1 MKKKLIFSLIATF
14 LLALSILL
22 TVALFY
28 AFSNQTSL
36 LTTILNEESIQ
47 KIWGL
52 EWYWWL
58 LIATSAAFVLFL
70 IVSFIF
76 KLFGKIF
83 KIILILGIPAL
94 IAMGVS
100 FPFIHR
106 NNQKQNSTIH
116 ETSLTLTKQNT
127 EDNSNKI

>member
-1 MKKKLIFSLIATF
+1 MKKKLIFSLIVTF

-58 LIATSAAFVLFL
+58 LIATGAAFVLFL

-76 KLFGKIF
+76 KLFGKLF

-100 FPFIHR
+100 FPFI
-106 NNQKQNSTIH
+106 NKDNQKQNLIVHQS
-116 ETSLTLTKQNT
+116 SLVLIDQEKSSS
-127 EDNSNKI
+127 NSK

>member
-1 MKKKLIFSLIATF
+1 MKKKLIFSLIVTF

-28 AFSNQTSL
+28 DFSNQTSL

-58 LIATSAAFVLFL
+58 LIATGAAFVLFL

-94 IAMGVS
+94 IAMGIG
-100 FPFIHR
+100 FPFINK
-106 NNQKQNSTIH
+106 NNQKQNLIVHQS
-116 ETSLTLTKQNT
+116 SLVLIDQEKSSS
-127 EDNSNKI
+127 NSK

>member
-1 MKKKLIFSLIATF
+1 MKKKLIFSLIVTF
-14 LLALSILL
+14 LLALGILL

-28 AFSNQTSL
+28 AFSNRTSL

-58 LIATSAAFVLFL
+58 LIAAGAAFVLFL
-70 IVSFIF
+70 IVSFVF
-76 KLFGKIF
+76 KLFGKLF

-94 IAMGVS
+94 IAMGIG
-100 FPFIHR
+100 FPFINK
-106 NNQKQNSTIH
+106 NNQKQNLIVHQS
-116 ETSLTLTKQNT
+116 SLVLIDQEK
-127 EDNSNKI
+127 NSSNSK

>member
-1 MKKKLIFSLIATF
+1 MKKKLIFSLIVTF

-28 AFSNQTSL
+28 DFSNRTSL

-58 LIATSAAFVLFL
+58 LIAAGAAFVLFL

-76 KLFGKIF
+76 KLFGKLF

-100 FPFIHR
+100 FPFI
-106 NNQKQNSTIH
+106 NKDNQKQNLIVHQS
-116 ETSLTLTKQNT
+116 SLVLIDQEK
-127 EDNSNKI
+127 NSSNSK

>member
-1 MKKKLIFSLIATF
+1 MKKKLIFSLIVTF

-22 TVALFY
+22 TIALFY
-28 AFSNQTSL
+28 DFSNQTSL

-58 LIATSAAFVLFL
+58 LIATIAAFVLFL

-94 IAMGVS
+94 IAMGIG
-100 FPFIHR
+100 FPFINK
-106 NNQKQNSTIH
+106 NNQKQNLIVHQS
-116 ETSLTLTKQNT
+116 SLVLIDQEK
-127 EDNSNKI
+127 NSSNSK

>member
-1 MKKKLIFSLIATF
+1 MKKKLIFSLIVTF

-70 IVSFIF
+70 IVSFVF
-76 KLFGKIF
+76 KLFGKLF

>member
-1 MKKKLIFSLIATF
+1 MKKKLIFSLIVTF
-14 LLALSILL
+14 LLTLSILL

-28 AFSNQTSL
+28 DFSNRTSL
-36 LTTILNEESIQ
+36 LTTTLSEESIQ

-58 LIATSAAFVLFL
+58 LIAIGAAFVLFL
-70 IVSFIF
+70 IVSFVF
-76 KLFGKIF
+76 KLFGKLF

-100 FPFIHR
+100 FPFI
-106 NNQKQNSTIH
+106 NKDNQKQNLIVHQS
-116 ETSLTLTKQNT
+116 SLVLIDQEK
-127 EDNSNKI
+127 NSSNSK

>member
-1 MKKKLIFSLIATF
+1 MKKKLIFSLIVTF

-76 KLFGKIF
+76 KLFGKLF

-94 IAMGVS
+94 IAMGIG
-100 FPFIHR
+100 FPFINK
-106 NNQKQNSTIH
+106 NNQKQNLIVHQS
-116 ETSLTLTKQNT
+116 SLVLIDQEK
-127 EDNSNKI
+127 NSSNSK

>member
-1 MKKKLIFSLIATF
+1 MKKKLIFSLIVTF

-28 AFSNQTSL
+28 DFSNRTSL

-58 LIATSAAFVLFL
+58 LIAAGAAFVLFL
-70 IVSFIF
+70 IVSFVF

-100 FPFIHR
+100 FPFI
-106 NNQKQNSTIH
+106 NKDNQKQNLIVHQS
-116 ETSLTLTKQNT
+116 SLVLIEQEKSPS
-127 EDNSNKI
+127 NSK

>member
-1 MKKKLIFSLIATF
+1 MKKKLIFSLIVTF
-14 LLALSILL
+14 LLALGILL

-28 AFSNQTSL
+28 DFSNRTSL

-76 KLFGKIF
+76 KLFGKLF

-94 IAMGVS
+94 IAMGIG
-100 FPFIHR
+100 FPFINK
-106 NNQKQNSTIH
+106 NNQKQNLIVHQS
-116 ETSLTLTKQNT
+116 SLVLIDKKKSSS
-127 EDNSNKI
+127 NSK

>member
-1 MKKKLIFSLIATF
+1 MKKKLIFSLIVTF
-14 LLALSILL
+14 LLTLGILL

-28 AFSNQTSL
+28 DFSNQTSL

-58 LIATSAAFVLFL
+58 LIAASAAFVLFL

-76 KLFGKIF
+76 KLFGKLF

-94 IAMGVS
+94 IAMGIG
-100 FPFIHR
+100 FPFINK
-106 NNQKQNSTIH
+106 NNQKQNLIVHQS
-116 ETSLTLTKQNT
+116 SLVLIDQEKSSS
-127 EDNSNKI
+127 NSK

>member
-1 MKKKLIFSLIATF
+1 MKKKLIFSLIVTF

-58 LIATSAAFVLFL
+58 LIAAGAAFVLFL

-76 KLFGKIF
+76 KLFGKLF

-94 IAMGVS
+94 IAMGIG
-100 FPFIHR
+100 FPFINK
-106 NNQKQNSTIH
+106 NNQKQNLIVHQS
-116 ETSLTLTKQNT
+116 SLVLIDQEKSSS
-127 EDNSNKI
+127 NSK

>member
-1 MKKKLIFSLIATF
+1 MKKKLIFSLIVTF
-14 LLALSILL
+14 LIALSILL

-28 AFSNQTSL
+28 AFSNQTLL

-76 KLFGKIF
+76 KLFGKLF

>member
-1 MKKKLIFSLIATF
+1 MKKKLIFSLIVTF

-28 AFSNQTSL
+28 DFSNRTSL

-58 LIATSAAFVLFL
+58 LIAASAAFVLFL

-76 KLFGKIF
+76 KLFGKLF

-100 FPFIHR
+100 FPFI
-106 NNQKQNSTIH
+106 NKDNQKQNLIVHQS
-116 ETSLTLTKQNT
+116 SLVLIDQEK
-127 EDNSNKI
+127 NSSNSK

>member
-1 MKKKLIFSLIATF
+1 M
-14 LLALSILL
+14 ILMIIN
-22 TVALFY
+22 
-28 AFSNQTSL
+28 S
-36 LTTILNEESIQ
+36 
-47 KIWGL
+47 
-52 EWYWWL
+52 YWCCFR
-58 LIATSAAFVLFL
+58 S
-70 IVSFIF
+70 IF
-76 KLFGKIF
+76 KLFGKLF

-94 IAMGVS
+94 IPMGVS

>member
-1 MKKKLIFSLIATF
+1 MKKKLIFSLIVTF

-76 KLFGKIF
+76 KLFGKLF

-94 IAMGVS
+94 IAMGIG
-100 FPFIHR
+100 FPFINK
-106 NNQKQNSTIH
+106 NNQKQNLIVHQS
-116 ETSLTLTKQNT
+116 SLVLIDQEKSSS
-127 EDNSNKI
+127 NSK

>member
-1 MKKKLIFSLIATF
+1 MKKKLIFSLIVTF

-28 AFSNQTSL
+28 DFSNRTSL

-58 LIATSAAFVLFL
+58 LIAAGAAFVLFL
-70 IVSFIF
+70 IVSFVF

-100 FPFIHR
+100 FPFI
-106 NNQKQNSTIH
+106 NKDNQKQNLIVHQS
-116 ETSLTLTKQNT
+116 SLVLIDQEKSPS
-127 EDNSNKI
+127 NSK

>member
-1 MKKKLIFSLIATF
+1 MKKKLIFSLIVTF

-58 LIATSAAFVLFL
+58 LIAISTAFVLFL
-70 IVSFIF
+70 IVSFVF
-76 KLFGKIF
+76 KLFGKLF

>member
-1 MKKKLIFSLIATF
+1 MKKKLIFSLIVIF

-28 AFSNQTSL
+28 AFSNRTSL

-76 KLFGKIF
+76 KLFGKLF

-94 IAMGVS
+94 IAMGIG
-100 FPFIHR
+100 FPFINK
-106 NNQKQNSTIH
+106 NNQKQNLIVHQS
-116 ETSLTLTKQNT
+116 SLVLIDQEKSSS
-127 EDNSNKI
+127 NSK

>member
-1 MKKKLIFSLIATF
+1 MKKKLIFSLIVTF

-28 AFSNQTSL
+28 DFSNRTSL

-58 LIATSAAFVLFL
+58 LIAAGAAFVLFL

-76 KLFGKIF
+76 KLFGKLF

-94 IAMGVS
+94 IAMGIG
-100 FPFIHR
+100 FPFINK
-106 NNQKQNSTIH
+106 NNQKQNLIVHQS
-116 ETSLTLTKQNT
+116 SLVLIDQEKSSS
-127 EDNSNKI
+127 NSK

>member
-1 MKKKLIFSLIATF
+1 MKKKLIFSLIVTF

-28 AFSNQTSL
+28 DFSNRTSL
-36 LTTILNEESIQ
+36 LTTILNEESTQ

-58 LIATSAAFVLFL
+58 LIAAGAAFVLFL
-70 IVSFIF
+70 IVSFVF

-94 IAMGVS
+94 IAMGIG
-100 FPFIHR
+100 FPFINK
-106 NNQKQNSTIH
+106 NNQKQNLIVHQS
-116 ETSLTLTKQNT
+116 SLVLIDQEKSSS
-127 EDNSNKI
+127 NSK

>member
-1 MKKKLIFSLIATF
+1 MKKKLIFSLIVTF

-36 LTTILNEESIQ
+36 LTTILSEESIQ

-58 LIATSAAFVLFL
+58 LIATGAAFVLFL

-76 KLFGKIF
+76 KLFGKLF

-94 IAMGVS
+94 IAMGIG
-100 FPFIHR
+100 FPFINK
-106 NNQKQNSTIH
+106 NNQKQNLIVHQS
-116 ETSLTLTKQNT
+116 SLVLIDQEKSSS
-127 EDNSNKI
+127 NSK

>member
-1 MKKKLIFSLIATF
+1 MKKKLIFSLIVTF

-28 AFSNQTSL
+28 DFSNRTSL

-70 IVSFIF
+70 IVSFVF
-76 KLFGKIF
+76 KLFGKLF

-94 IAMGVS
+94 IVMGVS
-100 FPFIHR
+100 FPFI
-106 NNQKQNSTIH
+106 NKDNQKQNLIVHQS
-116 ETSLTLTKQNT
+116 SLVLIDQEK
-127 EDNSNKI
+127 NSSNSK

>member
-1 MKKKLIFSLIATF
+1 MKKKLIFSLIVTF

-28 AFSNQTSL
+28 DFSNRTSL

-58 LIATSAAFVLFL
+58 LIAASAAFVLFL

-94 IAMGVS
+94 IAMGIG
-100 FPFIHR
+100 FPFINK
-106 NNQKQNSTIH
+106 NNQKQNLIVHQS
-116 ETSLTLTKQNT
+116 SLVLIDQEKSSS
-127 EDNSNKI
+127 NSK

>member
-1 MKKKLIFSLIATF
+1 M
-14 LLALSILL
+14 L

-28 AFSNQTSL
+28 DFSNRTSL

-58 LIATSAAFVLFL
+58 LIAAGAAFVLFL

-76 KLFGKIF
+76 KLFGKLF

-94 IAMGVS
+94 IAMGIS
-100 FPFIHR
+100 FPFINK
-106 NNQKQNSTIH
+106 NNQKQNLIVHQS
-116 ETSLTLTKQNT
+116 SLVLIDQEKSSS
-127 EDNSNKI
+127 NSK

>member
-1 MKKKLIFSLIATF
+1 MKKKLIFSLIVTF

-28 AFSNQTSL
+28 DYSNQTSL

-76 KLFGKIF
+76 KLFGKLF

-94 IAMGVS
+94 IAMGIG
-100 FPFIHR
+100 FPFINK
-106 NNQKQNSTIH
+106 NNQKQNLIVHQS
-116 ETSLTLTKQNT
+116 SLVLIDQEKSSS
-127 EDNSNKI
+127 NSK

>member
-1 MKKKLIFSLIATF
+1 MKKKLIFSLIVTF
-14 LLALSILL
+14 LLALGILL

-28 AFSNQTSL
+28 DFSNRTSL

-94 IAMGVS
+94 IAMGIG
-100 FPFIHR
+100 FPFINK
-106 NNQKQNSTIH
+106 NNQKQNLIVHQS
-116 ETSLTLTKQNT
+116 SLVLIDQEKSSS
-127 EDNSNKI
+127 NSK

>member
-1 MKKKLIFSLIATF
+1 MKKKLIFSLIVTF
-14 LLALSILL
+14 LLALGILL

-28 AFSNQTSL
+28 DFSNRTSL

-58 LIATSAAFVLFL
+58 LIATGAAFVLFL
-70 IVSFIF
+70 IVSFVF
-76 KLFGKIF
+76 KLFGKLF

-100 FPFIHR
+100 FPFI
-106 NNQKQNSTIH
+106 NKDNQKQNLIVHQS
-116 ETSLTLTKQNT
+116 SLVLIDQEKSSS
-127 EDNSNKI
+127 NSK

>member
-1 MKKKLIFSLIATF
+1 MKNKLIFSLIVTF
-14 LLALSILL
+14 LLALGILL

-28 AFSNQTSL
+28 DFSNRTSL

-58 LIATSAAFVLFL
+58 LIATGAAFVLFL

-76 KLFGKIF
+76 KLFGKLF

-94 IAMGVS
+94 IAMGIG
-100 FPFIHR
+100 FPFINK
-106 NNQKQNSTIH
+106 NNQKQNLIVHQS
-116 ETSLTLTKQNT
+116 SLVLIDQEKSSS
-127 EDNSNKI
+127 NSK

>member
-1 MKKKLIFSLIATF
+1 MKKKLIFSLIVTF
-14 LLALSILL
+14 LLALGILL

-28 AFSNQTSL
+28 DFSNRTSL

-76 KLFGKIF
+76 KLFGKLF

-94 IAMGVS
+94 IAMGIG
-100 FPFIHR
+100 FPFINK
-106 NNQKQNSTIH
+106 NNQKQNLIVHQS
-116 ETSLTLTKQNT
+116 SLVLIDQEKSSS
-127 EDNSNKI
+127 NSK

>member
-1 MKKKLIFSLIATF
+1 MKKKLIFSLIVTF

-76 KLFGKIF
+76 KLFGKLF

-100 FPFIHR
+100 FPFINK
-106 NNQKQNSTIH
+106 NNQKQNLIVHQS
-116 ETSLTLTKQNT
+116 SLVLIDQEKSSS
-127 EDNSNKI
+127 NSK

>member
-1 MKKKLIFSLIATF
+1 MKKKLIFSLIVTF

-58 LIATSAAFVLFL
+58 LIAASAAFVLFL

-76 KLFGKIF
+76 KLFGKLF

-94 IAMGVS
+94 IAMGIG
-100 FPFIHR
+100 FPFINK
-106 NNQKQNSTIH
+106 NNQKQNLIVHQS
-116 ETSLTLTKQNT
+116 SLVLIDQEKSSS
-127 EDNSNKI
+127 NSK

>member
-1 MKKKLIFSLIATF
+1 MKKKLIFSLIVTF
-14 LLALSILL
+14 LLALGILL

-76 KLFGKIF
+76 KLFGKLF

>member
-1 MKKKLIFSLIATF
+1 MKNKLIFSLIVTF

-58 LIATSAAFVLFL
+58 LIATGAAFVLFL

-76 KLFGKIF
+76 KLFGKLF

-94 IAMGVS
+94 IAMGIG
-100 FPFIHR
+100 FPFINK
-106 NNQKQNSTIH
+106 NNQKQNLIVH
-116 ETSLTLTKQNT
+116 QNSLVLIDQEK
-127 EDNSNKI
+127 NSSNSK

>member
-1 MKKKLIFSLIATF
+1 MKKKLIFSLIVTF

-28 AFSNQTSL
+28 AFSNRTSL
-36 LTTILNEESIQ
+36 LTTTLSEESIQ

-58 LIATSAAFVLFL
+58 LIATGAAFVLFL
-70 IVSFIF
+70 IVSFVF
-76 KLFGKIF
+76 KLFGKLF

-94 IAMGVS
+94 IAMGIG
-100 FPFIHR
+100 FPFINK
-106 NNQKQNSTIH
+106 NNQKQNLIVH
-116 ETSLTLTKQNT
+116 QNSLVLIDQEK
-127 EDNSNKI
+127 NSSNSK

>member
-1 MKKKLIFSLIATF
+1 MKKKLIFSLIVTF

-36 LTTILNEESIQ
+36 LTTTLSEESIQ
-47 KIWGL
+47 KIRGWK
-52 EWYWWL
+52 WYWW
-58 LIATSAAFVLFL
+58 IMIGTGVAFMLFL
-70 IVSFIF
+70 VVSFVFKIF
-76 KLFGKIF
+76 GKLFKIV
-83 KIILILGIPAL
+83 LILGIPAL

-100 FPFIHR
+100 FPLIHR
-106 NNQKQNSTIH
+106 NQQQNSTIH

>member
-1 MKKKLIFSLIATF
+1 MKKKLIFSLIVTF
-14 LLALSILL
+14 LIALSILL

-28 AFSNQTSL
+28 DFSNQTSL

-70 IVSFIF
+70 IVSFVF
-76 KLFGKIF
+76 KLFGKLF

>member
-1 MKKKLIFSLIATF
+1 MKKKLIFSLIVTF

-28 AFSNQTSL
+28 GFSNQASL

-58 LIATSAAFVLFL
+58 LIATGAAFVLFL
-70 IVSFIF
+70 IVSFVF
-76 KLFGKIF
+76 KLFGKLF

-100 FPFIHR
+100 FPFI
-106 NNQKQNSTIH
+106 NKDNQKQNLIVHQS
-116 ETSLTLTKQNT
+116 SLVLIDQEKSSS
-127 EDNSNKI
+127 NSK

>member
-1 MKKKLIFSLIATF
+1 MKKKLIFSLIVTF

>member
-1 MKKKLIFSLIATF
+1 MKKKLIFSLIVTF

-28 AFSNQTSL
+28 DFSNRTSL

-58 LIATSAAFVLFL
+58 LIAAGAAFVLFL

-76 KLFGKIF
+76 KLFGKLF

-94 IAMGVS
+94 IAMGIG
-100 FPFIHR
+100 FPFINK
-106 NNQKQNSTIH
+106 NNQKQNLIVHQS
-116 ETSLTLTKQNT
+116 SLVLIDQEK
-127 EDNSNKI
+127 NSSNSK